1 MVPSA
6 DAYFPG
12 SQFLEHDWTQLNDAQ
27 RSLAPS
33 DDGVDTWTVSVV
45 RTDSAVSVAVQR
57 RCIATGT
64 ALSLTGD
71 EVDERLDQCL
81 LGGLGVHASQLHIR
95 PGPPST
101 PGTWLNT
108 FTGGGTASGSGC
120 FRVCQ
125 PKHADSRGQIEKMS
139 VKIAQM
145 GEKVRPTT
153 TRRSTR
159 GQFRTASAARAA
171 AD

>member
-12 SQFLEHDWTQLNDAQ
+12 SQFLEHDRAQLNDAQ

-33 DDGVDTWTVSVV
+33 DDGVDTRTVSVV
-45 RTDSAVSVAVQR
+45 RADSAVSVAVQR
-57 RCIATGT
+57 RCVTATA
-64 ALSLTGD
+64 ALSLTGN
-71 EVDERLDQCL
+71 EIDERLDKCL
-81 LGGLGVHASQLHIR
+81 LGGLGGIHGVANSLSG

-125 PKHADSRGQIEKMS
+125 PERADSRGQIAKMS
-139 VKIAQM
+139 
-145 GEKVRPTT
+145 
-153 TRRSTR
+153 
-159 GQFRTASAARAA
+159 
-171 AD
+171 